1 MNHRPVVALVCDTI
15 YPYSHGGRE
24 LRYQQLLPWLAQ
36 YAEVHVYT
44 MHWWDGPTT
53 RTNDGITYHAIS
65 RLLPLYKKD
74 RRSVAQGI
82 RFGLASLRLLSQRFD
97 VLEADHIPYF
107 QVFALRFVA
116 TVKRK
121 SFLVTWHEVWS
132 QSSWRNYIG
141 WAGWAAWS
149 MEWLAMRL
157 PDHIIAASPQ
167 TAERLQAALGDRK
180 LITVVPNG
188 IDLDTIRSTYPD
200 AESVEITAVG
210 RLISHKRVDLLL
222 HVIALLHERGMP
234 VRCRIVGDGPEREAL
249 KERVCVLGLA
259 NVVEFRHD
267 VREQKELYALIKA
280 TKVFVSLFNSRRL
293 WHSSSRSYRLR
304 SPGADYVCPRQF
316 GATSRRQVFPGH
328 GLRTDTGCCGWCST
342 GPARHGEGASS
353 WQVSSRRLGGQ
364 LRLESYSGA
373 SSGRVFAVNVPRA
386 NPYRPSLGLY
396 PVDYSAAA
404 EITSLTDARLR
415 ADPAVSCVPWV
426 MKICDKP
433 RRSLYSAQYGD
444 SRTSSGR

>member
-280 TKVFVSLFNSRRL
+280 TKVFVSLSTREGFGIALLEAIACGVPVLTTSAPDNLAQHLAAKYSRGMVCEPTLDAVAGALQDLLGTVREHRAGKYPADDWVDNYDWRAIAGRL
-293 WHSSSRSYRLR
+293 
-304 SPGADYVCPRQF
+304 
-316 GATSRRQVFPGH
+316 
-328 GLRTDTGCCGWCST
+328 
-342 GPARHGEGASS
+342 
-353 WQVSSRRLGGQ
+353 
-364 LRLESYSGA
+364 
-373 SSGRVFAVNVPRA
+373 
-386 NPYRPSLGLY
+386 
-396 PVDYSAAA
+396 
-404 EITSLTDARLR
+404 
-415 ADPAVSCVPWV
+415 PAVY
-426 MKICDKP
+426 
-433 RRSLYSAQYGD
+433 SL
-444 SRTSSGR
+444 